1 MNGDMEMQV
10 RLTDRYEIR
19 TFDRLNLCLW
29 ELKEVD
35 VFDKPKQQGGKR
47 TGEKREEWVRLEAYF
62 PDLQSA
68 VVHVYGRM
76 QRDLEYA
83 GDLAGAVDELRAI
96 AAELREAVA
105 R

>member
-1 MNGDMEMQV
+1 MEMRV

-62 PDLQSA
+62 PDVESA
-68 VVHVYGRM
+68 VMHVYKRM
-76 QRDLEYA
+76 QRDSGYC
-83 GDLAGAVDELRAI
+83 GDLAGAVSELERMKDELAQACKG
-96 AAELREAVA
+96 AA
-105 R
+105 